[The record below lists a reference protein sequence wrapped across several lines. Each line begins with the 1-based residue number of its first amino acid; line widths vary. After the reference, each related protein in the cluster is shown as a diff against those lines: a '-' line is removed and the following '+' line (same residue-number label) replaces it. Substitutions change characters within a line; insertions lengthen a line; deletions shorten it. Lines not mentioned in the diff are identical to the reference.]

1 MEKDWKL
8 FKKKLGGWQ
17 EAYMDRLIE
26 EYKDILN
33 SDAPSF
39 DKYWA
44 LRKKIYDDYK
54 SPGVLARDVS
64 RSNMLWILLGLLRDE
79 AITMD
84 DLDEFSDEL
93 KEDIKQYI
101 NEKAEINR
109 LFSFSFLFYQLTLL
123 MLLKNPLSLNIN
135 SMVQNLYHQSL
146 LNHILVLHIHFSN
159 MLCVGTSSK
168 QFRHYLKLH

>member
-8 FKKKLGGWQ
+8 FKKKLGSWQ

-33 SDAPSF
+33 SDASSS
-39 DKYWA
+39 DKYWT
-44 LRKKIYDDYK
+44 LRKKIYEDYK

-64 RSNMLWILLGLLRDE
+64 RSNMFIILLGLLRDE

-93 KEDIKQYI
+93 KEDIKQYV
-101 NEKAEINR
+101 K
-109 LFSFSFLFYQLTLL
+109 
-123 MLLKNPLSLNIN
+123 
-135 SMVQNLYHQSL
+135 
-146 LNHILVLHIHFSN
+146 
-159 MLCVGTSSK
+159 
-168 QFRHYLKLH
+168 

>member
-17 EAYMDRLIE
+17 EAYMNKLID

-33 SDAPSF
+33 SDALSS
-39 DKYWA
+39 DKYWT
-44 LRKKIYDDYK
+44 LRKQIYNDYK

-64 RSNMLWILLGLLRDE
+64 RSNMLWILLGLLHDQ

-93 KEDIKQYI
+93 KEDLQ
-101 NEKAEINR
+101 
-109 LFSFSFLFYQLTLL
+109 Q
-123 MLLKNPLSLNIN
+123 LLKI
-135 SMVQNLYHQSL
+135 
-146 LNHILVLHIHFSN
+146 
-159 MLCVGTSSK
+159 
-168 QFRHYLKLH
+168 

>member
-8 FKKKLGGWQ
+8 FKKKLGSWQ

-33 SDAPSF
+33 SDASSS
-39 DKYWA
+39 DKYWT
-44 LRKKIYDDYK
+44 LRKKIYEDYK

-64 RSNMLWILLGLLRDE
+64 RSNMFIILLGLLRDE

-101 NEKAEINR
+101 K
-109 LFSFSFLFYQLTLL
+109 
-123 MLLKNPLSLNIN
+123 
-135 SMVQNLYHQSL
+135 
-146 LNHILVLHIHFSN
+146 
-159 MLCVGTSSK
+159 
-168 QFRHYLKLH
+168 

>member
-8 FKKKLGGWQ
+8 FRKKLGGWQ

-26 EYKDILN
+26 EYKAILN
-33 SDAPSF
+33 SDALSS

-44 LRKKIYDDYK
+44 LRKRIYDDYK

-64 RSNMLWILLGLLRDE
+64 RSNMFIILLGLLRDQ

-93 KEDIKQYI
+93 KEDHQH
-101 NEKAEINR
+101 
-109 LFSFSFLFYQLTLL
+109 
-123 MLLKNPLSLNIN
+123 LLK
-135 SMVQNLYHQSL
+135 
-146 LNHILVLHIHFSN
+146 
-159 MLCVGTSSK
+159 
-168 QFRHYLKLH
+168 

>member
-8 FKKKLGGWQ
+8 FRKKLGSWQ
-17 EAYMDRLIE
+17 EAYMDKLIE

-33 SDAPSF
+33 SDTSSS
-39 DKYWA
+39 DKYWS
-44 LRKKIYDDYK
+44 LRKKIYEDYK

-93 KEDIKQYI
+93 KEDIEQFIKQ
-101 NEKAEINR
+101 EKT
-109 LFSFSFLFYQLTLL
+109 FSAKKSH
-123 MLLKNPLSLNIN
+123 
-135 SMVQNLYHQSL
+135 V
-146 LNHILVLHIHFSN
+146 
-159 MLCVGTSSK
+159 
-168 QFRHYLKLH
+168 

>member
-1 MEKDWKL
+1 MEKDWTL

-17 EAYMDRLIE
+17 KAYMDRLIE

-33 SDAPSF
+33 SDASSS
-39 DKYWA
+39 DKYWS

-64 RSNMLWILLGLLRDE
+64 RSNMFIILLGLLRDE

-93 KEDIKQYI
+93 KEDI
-101 NEKAEINR
+101 
-109 LFSFSFLFYQLTLL
+109 T
-123 MLLKNPLSLNIN
+123 
-135 SMVQNLYHQSL
+135 
-146 LNHILVLHIHFSN
+146 
-159 MLCVGTSSK
+159 
-168 QFRHYLKLH
+168 QFMK